1 MFFRKRLKSAS
12 LFCLLALAGS
22 VTADEVDPGVKT
34 HLVKLKKYTRTVIT
48 LVDAMVTMEVSDED
62 ALAAIP
68 SGSEGLNSRSFGS
81 KIIWNWLTFQISSNF
96 DL

>member
-1 MFFRKRLKSAS
+1 MFFHKRLKSAS

-22 VTADEVDPGVKT
+22 VTANDDVDPGTKT

-48 LVDAMVTMEVSDED
+48 LVDAMITMEVSDED

-81 KIIWNWLTFQISSNF
+81 HMFY
-96 DL
+96 